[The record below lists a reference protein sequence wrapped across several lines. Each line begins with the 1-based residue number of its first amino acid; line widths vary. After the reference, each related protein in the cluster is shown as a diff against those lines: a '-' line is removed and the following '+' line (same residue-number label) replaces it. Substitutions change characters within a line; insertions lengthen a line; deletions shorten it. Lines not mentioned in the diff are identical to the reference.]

1 VELELFKKLVFTM
14 GEGVYVNYAENRA
27 CILELELFK
36 ELVLC
41 PF

>member
-1 VELELFKKLVFTM
+1 VELELFKKLVLKM
-14 GEGVYVNYAENRA
+14 SEEVDVNYAENRI